1 MIMINT
7 ERNILGGKNFFF
19 KLKMF
24 AILATLMIAT
34 PVFSEFRY
42 AYSLFTTTPL
52 LFIIP
57 FTEL

>member
-24 AILATLMIAT
+24 AILATLYYRNDSSNNKIYLIHH
-34 PVFSEFRY
+34 SEHG
-42 AYSLFTTTPL
+42 A
-52 LFIIP
+52 
-57 FTEL
+57 